1 MDFDYYFKKYDEE
14 YGFNDSELCGF
25 EIGFDAGQQS
35 KQEEVN
41 KLQDEI
47 DTLQKRINEALEL
60 INNQHDTTTIRFVRY
75 AINKIL
81 KGEENEY

>member
-25 EIGFDAGQQS
+25 EIGFEAGQQS

-41 KLQDEI
+41 KLQEEI
-47 DTLQKRINEALEL
+47 DRLKFKMQSALNTACRLQYSSGEKVYEEIKEL
-60 INNQHDTTTIRFVRY
+60 
-75 AINKIL
+75 L
-81 KGEENEY
+81 K

>member
-25 EIGFDAGQQS
+25 EIGFEAGQQS

-41 KLQDEI
+41 KLQEEVDVLKFKIQSSLNTACRLQYSSGERVYKEI
-47 DTLQKRINEALEL
+47 KEL
-60 INNQHDTTTIRFVRY
+60 
-75 AINKIL
+75 L
-81 KGEENEY
+81 K